1 MDALELASFA
11 ADPWDARRLEDKD
24 QHCEVEYN
32 GNNNTSYAKNCEE
45 I

>member
-1 MDALELASFA
+1 MDVLKLALFA
-11 ADPWDARRLEDKD
+11 ADPWVARRLEDKD
-24 QHCEVEYN
+24 QHWEVEYN